1 MAFNVRP
8 FNHSPQWYRDHCLAE
23 DGGSAAFRAMLTA
36 DMKFIEADIDATLCY
51 AERVEDYAT
60 MWNAILSG
68 KEKGANVGALQE
80 VLEREGQLGYT
91 PQEQYSQGPFRSI
104 ARIMK
109 RNELSGNDVREFL
122 KWTAKNENAKKAR
135 AKKKRESDDEKKKR
149 EFGEN
154 LLKKQL
160 FV

>member
-1 MAFNVRP
+1 
-8 FNHSPQWYRDHCLAE
+8 
-23 DGGSAAFRAMLTA
+23 
-36 DMKFIEADIDATLCY
+36 
-51 AERVEDYAT
+51 
-60 MWNAILSG
+60 
-68 KEKGANVGALQE
+68 
-80 VLEREGQLGYT
+80 
-91 PQEQYSQGPFRSI
+91 
-104 ARIMK
+104 MK

-149 EFGEN
+149 EFGEK